1 MPADG
6 ALGRPARDRRR
17 LLQALPGLLRAP
29 ALPGLLGLPAL
40 LAGCATPAG
49 TANAGAPQAVAPGVY
64 LLPGGHG
71 EIGPDNLGRIANLAF
86 IVGPKGVLAINSGV
100 SHRHGQ
106 ALLAAIRTVTP
117 LPVRQL
123 LLTHVRQEFLFG
135 TSAFV
140 EQGIPVLMHPAA
152 ARLMAARCETCL
164 KSLVRALGPQE
175 MAGSR
180 VPQSPLTVDPAQPPG
195 AGGSALADIGRPLRL
210 LSAGPGGH
218 SSGPGDLALLD
229 EQTGTL
235 VAGGWIDARSIPD
248 VQDAHWPGWRE
259 ALALAR
265 SIAPRRVLP
274 GHGPVGGPELIDG
287 VLRYLAQLEQ
297 RTAELLRA
305 GVALSDVADR
315 TDLPEFAGWDQ
326 YDTIHRRN
334 AALVFLRQE
343 RALLQQP

>member
-1 MPADG
+1 MAVEG
-6 ALGRPARDRRR
+6 FARSARPARRR
-17 LLQALPGLLRAP
+17 LLH
-29 ALPGLLGLPAL
+29 ALPGLLGLAAGSSL
-40 LAGCATPAG
+40 LAGCAGGPGAPGAG
-49 TANAGAPQAVAPGVY
+49 TAAASTPMAVAPGVY
-64 LLPGGHG
+64 VLRGAQG
-71 EIGPDNLGRIANLAF
+71 EIGPDNRGRIANLAF

-100 SHRHGQ
+100 SHRQGL
-106 ALLAAIRTVTP
+106 AMLAAIRSVTA

-164 KSLVRALGPQE
+164 KSLVRALGAEE
-175 MAGSR
+175 MQGSQ
-180 VPQSPLTVDPAQPPG
+180 VPKAPLTFDPAL
-195 AGGSALADIGRPLRL
+195 GSGSGRLADIGRPLQL

-229 EQTGTL
+229 DTTATL

-265 SIAPRRVLP
+265 STQPRQVLP
-274 GHGPVGGPELIDG
+274 GHGPVGGPAQIDG

-297 RTAELLRA
+297 RTAELLRE

-315 TDLPEFAGWDQ
+315 TDLPEFAQWDQ

-334 AALVFLRQE
+334 ASLVFLRQE